1 MLTRTTLSTAFAL
14 GIAAI
19 ALATPQTAQAGKDMK
34 MRFGIGGQRTLT
46 GYSQIRARFFPIK
59 HLHVGLGFG
68 IVMWDP
74 HQHDVD
80 NDAILLATLS
90 PEVMGWYVTKSEG
103 PISANFGGG
112 LRFGIAFG
120 ADGVD
125 DDNQNGLDNPF
136 ELDIELPMSAEI
148 FFGNHFSFA
157 PEAGIVFRI
166 VPGESAGP
174 GDDPDDYDENP
185 GSGCTNTTNP
195 VFCALFRGGGAG
207 EPGFGFDIGANAGLF
222 AGGSFNFFF

>member
-1 MLTRTTLSTAFAL
+1 MLTKTTLSTAFAL
-14 GIAAI
+14 GIGAF
-19 ALATPQTAQAGKDMK
+19 ALAMPQTAQAGKDMK

-46 GYSQIRARFFPIK
+46 GYSQIRARFFPITN
-59 HLHVGLGFG
+59 LHVGLGFG
-68 IVMWDP
+68 VVMWDP

-80 NDAILLATLS
+80 HDTYLLATLS
-90 PEVMGWYVTKSEG
+90 PEVMGWYVSKKETG

-120 ADGVD
+120 ADGTD

-136 ELDIELPMSAEI
+136 ELDIELPMSAEV
-148 FFGNHFSFA
+148 FFGEHFSFA

-166 VPGESAGP
+166 VPGETAGP
-174 GDDPDDYDENP
+174 GDDPDDYDENQ
-185 GSGCTNTTNP
+185 
-195 VFCALFRGGGAG
+195 GAG
-207 EPGFGFDIGANAGLF
+207 CDNTSSPVLCNAFFSKGPGFGFDIGANAGLF